1 MQWRSVEVIPFIFN
15 ELSVAS
21 VKKYV
26 ITVSYAFFFQIR
38 RSLEKIPL
46 IFYELYSTNRIKWT
60 MV

>member
-26 ITVSYAFFFQIR
+26 ITVSYAFFFKSGGR
-38 RSLEKIPL
+38 WKKFL
-46 IFYELYSTNRIKWT
+46 
-60 MV
+60 